1 MDGCPTPIVLKKGG
15 QFCETLSSP
24 SSTERT
30 VCPREKFAGC
40 VNEDRSILLQL
51 ISDDSQSFVIKDTTF
66 VT

>member
-1 MDGCPTPIVLKKGG
+1 MKNGRLSYPYCPQKG

-24 SSTERT
+24 STEIT

-40 VNEDRSILLQL
+40 VKEDRSILLQL